1 LCIYFG
7 HRIYARAD
15 PWAYPSESVDL
26 VTGMEEVLLEET
38 PAPVYNKWYEK
49 LKAVYE

>member
-1 LCIYFG
+1 
-7 HRIYARAD
+7 
-15 PWAYPSESVDL
+15 
-26 VTGMEEVLLEET
+26 MEEVLLEET